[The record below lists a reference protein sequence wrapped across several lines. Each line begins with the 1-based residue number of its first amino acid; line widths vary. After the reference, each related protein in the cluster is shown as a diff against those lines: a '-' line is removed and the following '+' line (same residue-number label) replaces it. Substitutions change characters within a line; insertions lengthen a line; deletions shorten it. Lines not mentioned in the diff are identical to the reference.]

1 MPYNERTPSG
11 SGAASATSY
20 PIARCFAFVV
30 LAALVILIILRHLFG
45 SISAQVGTR

>member
-20 PIARCFAFVV
+20 PIARCFAFTV
-30 LAALVILIILRHLFG
+30 LAALILLILLRHLFG
-45 SISAQVGTR
+45 SVAVQVGTR